1 MVRTVGSLFLL
12 SVLFGSTQA
21 NASISAPPSTIDF
34 SGIGL
39 LGNHGSTLMLT
50 VDGVDVTFSSTVD
63 LIVDDLSGERVLHSL
78 GFQTPITVTFGGGFT
93 AAFVEIEIPLF
104 FGDIVMGEA
113 FDASNVSL
121 GSGTTTLLDGV
132 LHLDGPGIASV
143 VYDDVVAQGISGYV
157 LDRFTF
163 AAVIPEPSSLLIA
176 SFLLA
181 ISARM
186 PRSLRR
192 R

>member
-34 SGIGL
+34 SGVGL

-50 VDGVDVTFSSTVD
+50 VDGVDVIFSGVNLTV
-63 LIVDDLSGERVLHSL
+63 VDILFGGTAYRVLHS
-78 GFQTPITVTFGGGFT
+78 GNFQDPITVTFGGGFT
-93 AAFVEIEIPLF
+93 AAFVEIENPLS

-113 FDASNVSL
+113 FDASSVSL
-121 GSGTTTLLDGV
+121 DSGLTTPLDGV

-143 VYDDVVAQGISGYV
+143 VYDDVGTGYV
-157 LDRFTF
+157 LDSFTF